1 MTTKLKGSV
10 ITTGPFIFFYFKYLN
25 YIFAKLTAPL
35 MKGGIDVT
43 YKQVEA
49 SREVRLWLTQIV
61 LPIVGVIM
69 LVPDARQAVVAKVKQ
84 AKKNIETAFKKN

>member
-1 MTTKLKGSV
+1 
-10 ITTGPFIFFYFKYLN
+10 
-25 YIFAKLTAPL
+25 

-61 LPIVGVIM
+61 LPIVGVTM
-69 LVPDARQAVVAKVKQ
+69 LVPEARQAVVAKVKK
-84 AKKNIETAFKKN
+84 AKKNIKTAFKKN

>member
-1 MTTKLKGSV
+1 
-10 ITTGPFIFFYFKYLN
+10 
-25 YIFAKLTAPL
+25 

-61 LPIVGVIM
+61 LPIVGVTM
-69 LVPDARQAVVAKVKQ
+69 LVPEARQAVVAKVKK

>member
-1 MTTKLKGSV
+1 
-10 ITTGPFIFFYFKYLN
+10 
-25 YIFAKLTAPL
+25 

-61 LPIVGVIM
+61 LPIVWVTM
-69 LVPDARQAVVAKVKQ
+69 LVPEARKAVVTKVKQ

>member
-1 MTTKLKGSV
+1 M
-10 ITTGPFIFFYFKYLN
+10 
-25 YIFAKLTAPL
+25 
-35 MKGGIDVT
+35 T

-61 LPIVGVIM
+61 LPIVGVTM
-69 LVPDARQAVVAKVKQ
+69 LVPEARQAVVAKAKQ